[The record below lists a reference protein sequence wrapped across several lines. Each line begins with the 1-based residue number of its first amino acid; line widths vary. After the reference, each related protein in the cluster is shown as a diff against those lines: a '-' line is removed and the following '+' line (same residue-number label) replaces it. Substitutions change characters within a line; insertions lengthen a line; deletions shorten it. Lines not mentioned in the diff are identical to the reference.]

1 MNDNFLNLI
10 KRYDE
15 LIEYKD
21 FQIIIDKE
29 LRNKLVS
36 FAKTLSNDENK
47 VKELL
52 RFGVRKALSL
62 KNNDIIIIKQDQIFI
77 KIFNNKK
84 IKEVAKDEKDT
95 IANRFNGIDE
105 DELDDFYDEYFS
117 KEESREFFQIIV
129 KEFVEIYFID
139 EKIDNYIYENNVF
152 SLIQN
157 IIMEQLIYEFDDS
170 DEFFKGFSGYIF
182 RIHFTEVFEYIA
194 DFILNEIALSNDYMI
209 EFLKYYSLDI
219 VIVNGEKYR
228 VPALQTD
235 DGLKWNVISML
246 SIAKIYTRTKKSL
259 KKLDIEIHLLD
270 EKIVELYIDE
280 LSPLEYNNLYLKE
293 KQKLDEQVSIQ
304 RRRLDESLDM
314 LQILKEE
321 KEKIKLTEE
330 IKIIKKNIH
339 ILRKSLEILAKKEVS
354 RSSLDKYVKYERE
367 IEYMLREQK
376 AEEKILAQNEKSFL
390 LIKKSIVK
398 ALISKKQR
406 V

>member
-330 IKIIKKNIH
+330 IKIKKKNIH

>member
-1 MNDNFLNLI
+1 MNDNFLNII

-29 LRNKLVS
+29 LRDKLLS
-36 FAKTLSNDENK
+36 FAKTLSDDENK

-84 IKEVAKDEKDT
+84 IKEVAKNEKET

-157 IIMEQLIYEFDDS
+157 IIIEQLIYEFDDS

-270 EKIVELYIDE
+270 EKIVDLYIDE